1 MPSEQND
8 LLATGAIKPGPWGER
23 EGNRKT
29 IAQGR
34 PVVRPNLGDCRQL
47 FLLLAGHGCGLHPA
61 FPAPSVL
68 MRDET
73 DAQPGRDR
81 AAGM

>member
-8 LLATGAIKPGPWGER
+8 LLATGAIKPGGQ
-23 EGNRKT
+23 T
-29 IAQGR
+29 C
-34 PVVRPNLGDCRQL
+34 GDCRQL

-81 AAGM
+81 AAGTNLGT